1 MGIRTYQ
8 YVIVGAGL
16 AGVSAIEGIRERD
29 PSGTILLIGAEAHAP
44 YDRPPLSKK
53 LWTGKK
59 TVKEIAL
66 HPAGWYTQQGV
77 ESALGIRVLDL
88 DAARHTLL
96 LDRDGRMIRYKKL
109 LLSTGGIPRTLSLP
123 GSNLPGIFT
132 YRTLD
137 DYNAIRRLARPGTGA
152 VILGSGFIGAEMAA
166 ALSLNGAAVTMMY
179 PESRLIPKVFPNSL
193 GRAMQE
199 MYMEKGI
206 RILQGH
212 LPAAFAGEGEDVVT
226 TTDFGET
233 IHSRFVIAG
242 IGINPASELAVR
254 GGLKLANGVQ
264 VDEQMASS
272 DPDIFAAGDM
282 ANFIYPSLGER
293 MRLEHW
299 DNAIQQGRHAGRCMA
314 GAREPFEA
322 MPYFFSDLFDF
333 GFEAVGE
340 VDARLD
346 ITADWTTENN
356 TGVLY
361 YLKDKKVRG
370 VMLCNV
376 WDKVDAARALIR
388 EQKTVAP
395 EDLIGR
401 IR

>member
-1 MGIRTYQ
+1 MSIRTYQ
-8 YVIVGAGL
+8 HVIVGAGL

-29 PSGTILLIGAEAHAP
+29 PSGTILLIGAESHAP

-59 TVKEIAL
+59 TVADIAL
-66 HPAGWYTQQGV
+66 HPAQWYAGHGV
-77 ESALGIRVLDL
+77 ESALGSRVLDL

-96 LDRDGRMIRYKKL
+96 LDQDHRMVRYGKL
-109 LLSTGGIPRTLSLP
+109 LLATGGIPRTLNLP
-123 GSNLPGIFT
+123 GSDLPEIFT

-137 DYNAIRRLARPGTGA
+137 DYNAIRGLARPGTSA
-152 VILGSGFIGAEMAA
+152 VIIGSGFIGAEMAA
-166 ALSLNGAAVTMMY
+166 ALSLNRVEITMVY
-179 PESRLIPKVFPNSL
+179 PENHLIPKVFPASL
-193 GRAMQE
+193 GRAVQDV
-199 MYMEKGI
+199 YMAKGI
-206 RILQGH
+206 RILRGQH
-212 LPAAFAGEGEDVVT
+212 PAAFEKEGDRIVT
-226 TTDFGET
+226 ATDLGAT
-233 IHSRFVIAG
+233 IRSHFVIAG
-242 IGINPASELAVR
+242 IGVNPGTELAARAGV
-254 GGLKLANGVQ
+254 KLANGVL
-264 VDEQMASS
+264 VDERMASS

-282 ANFIYPSLGER
+282 ANFVYPSLGDR

-299 DNAIQQGRHAGRCMA
+299 DNAIQQGLHAGRSMA

-346 ITADWTTENN
+346 LVADWRTENE

-370 VMLCNV
+370 VMMCNV
-376 WDKVDAARALIR
+376 WDKVDEARAIIR
-388 EQKTVAP
+388 EQKITAP
-395 EDLIGR
+395 EDLVGR